1 MIKSI
6 TETEEEIILVFSNP
20 IDMVAP
26 NPLIISNDV
35 FRKDLM
41 KFISEKYNTVCDKID
56 ISFHSFL
63 DIQKVFVIDLK
74 GQTKWEHQVELIMQ
88 KDNTVAVEET
98 TPPALIK
105 SETITKVVPDAE
117 PKKTKATRRGRKRK
131 AESA

>member
-20 IDMVAP
+20 IDAMAP
-26 NPLIISNDV
+26 NPLITSNDV

-41 KFISEKYNTVCDKID
+41 KFISEKYNVICDKID
-56 ISFHSFL
+56 ISFHSSL
-63 DIQKVFVIDLK
+63 DIQKVFVIDSK

-88 KDNTVAVEET
+88 KNTVAVEET